1 MTEVSQRLAERE
13 AAAPLQ
19 ASPTRVTKQS
29 EAILL
34 PGIDKVTTAE
44 EAVRLAAVANRNDC
58 LILLA
63 VADDQLLGLLTIMHQ
78 QDHPGAG
85 EVGLVV
91 DQPYWGQG
99 IGRLL
104 LEEGQYWYEHYSSLD
119 RLVLTV
125 YEENARARHLYRALG
140 FTESGHLQ
148 EPLPAGG
155 SKPAV
160 AMTYQAK

>member
-1 MTEVSQRLAERE
+1 MTEVRLCLAERE
-13 AAAPLQ
+13 DAAALL
-19 ASPTRVTKQS
+19 AFLNRVAGQS

-44 EAVRLAAVANRNDC
+44 EAVRLAAVADRNDC

-63 VADDQLLGLLTIMHQ
+63 VAGDQVLGLLTIMHQ
-78 QDHPGAG
+78 QDQPGAG

-125 YEENARARHLYRALG
+125 FEENARARHLYTALG
-140 FTESGHLQ
+140 FAESGRLQ
-148 EPLPAGG
+148 EPLLSGG

-160 AMTYQAK
+160 AMTYQVK